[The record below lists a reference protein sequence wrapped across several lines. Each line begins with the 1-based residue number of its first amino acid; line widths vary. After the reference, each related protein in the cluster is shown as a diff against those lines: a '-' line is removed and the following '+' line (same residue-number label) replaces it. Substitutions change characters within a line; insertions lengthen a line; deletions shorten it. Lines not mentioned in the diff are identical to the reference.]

1 MKGVQLVQKETLVYK
16 VLQVYKV
23 KLVILVYKE
32 AREKLVI
39 LEKGV
44 KLDTQVIQVIQVY
57 KVKREKLETKVKK
70 EILVIRVILEK
81 EVRRD

>member
-1 MKGVQLVQKETLVYK
+1 MKLVQKERLVYR
-16 VLQVYKV
+16 VLQVYRV

-32 AREKLVI
+32 AREKPVI

-44 KLDTQVIQVIQVY
+44 KLDTQVKQVILVC
-57 KVKREKLETKVKK
+57 KVKREKLERKVKK
-70 EILVIRVILEK
+70 ETLVFRVILEK